1 METNNMSFKYEHKK
15 LNSTGIEALHFWEN
29 NKNESY
35 KTHAS
40 FAVMKIINKFL
51 ESKKLDGRV
60 FNGTNPKNHNIA
72 FLVYSGQD
80 ADFDFEGRVEWIDGT
95 GHNHLIETLELLGI
109 NCHE

>member
-1 METNNMSFKYEHKK
+1 MSFKAEHKK
-15 LNSTGIEALHFWEN
+15 LNSTGIEALHFWEEHKDTEW
-29 NKNESY
+29 KN
-35 KTHAS
+35 HPS
-40 FAVMKIINKFL
+40 FAVSKIMNKFFKSKNM
-51 ESKKLDGRV
+51 ESHV

-80 ADFDFEGRVEWIDGT
+80 ADFDFEGRVDWNPGT